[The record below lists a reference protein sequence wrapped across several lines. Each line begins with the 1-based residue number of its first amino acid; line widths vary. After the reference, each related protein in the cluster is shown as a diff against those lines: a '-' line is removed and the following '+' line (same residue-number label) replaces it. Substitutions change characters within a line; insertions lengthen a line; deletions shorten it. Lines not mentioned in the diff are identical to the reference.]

1 VVYRFDDARL
11 VVDDQQR
18 VLPFH
23 QASPHSPR
31 QDCCR
36 HFPRRTGIAAAS
48 SGTALRIGRNR
59 CRYAG
64 IRAEVQPPTACNE
77 IDWFDYGIIRKV
89 RKIPLILNWQFI
101 IIWLYQCSVAP
112 VFVAL
117 VSERDSLMA
126 KAEIEMVRD
135 IMDWQVSDDRKLGLI
150 QEIVSGKAAP
160 EAAAARAPRKVRKV
174 RRGRK
179 AAKRAEAPATAPVRK
194 ARRRRGAA
202 APSRR
207 AVLWAELKRIAPER
221 AQGIRYTQVS
231 ADKLAA
237 VVDEVKKAQ

>member
-1 VVYRFDDARL
+1 
-11 VVDDQQR
+11 
-18 VLPFH
+18 
-23 QASPHSPR
+23 
-31 QDCCR
+31 
-36 HFPRRTGIAAAS
+36 
-48 SGTALRIGRNR
+48 
-59 CRYAG
+59 
-64 IRAEVQPPTACNE
+64 
-77 IDWFDYGIIRKV
+77 
-89 RKIPLILNWQFI
+89 
-101 IIWLYQCSVAP
+101 
-112 VFVAL
+112 
-117 VSERDSLMA
+117 MA